1 MSYINYEVMTSKHL
15 SLYELGVL
23 QLIKQNRIE
32 DLSTEIEFS
41 VSDTEIIKKWSE
53 VGYIEVIKGK
63 KDQSLYQKLRTTKLG
78 NDILDDVGTPEVTE
92 GDLKMRD
99 YLITMYLD
107 HEDEERVI
115 GNKKLIG
122 IYISIMTKHLNLNL
136 HEFYYLCEL
145 FLEHHK
151 FTKKLEN
158 IFFDKNKNRYKE
170 FKNNIEES
178 PLFQFYDLRKNE
190 VEYYWKLKLK
200 E

>member
-1 MSYINYEVMTSKHL
+1 MSYINYEIMTSKL
-15 SLYELGVL
+15 LTLYELGVL

-32 DLSTEIEFS
+32 DLSNEISFS
-41 VSDTEIIKKWSE
+41 VQGTEVIEKFSNM
-53 VGYIEVIKGK
+53 GYIESIKGK
-63 KDQSLYQKLRTTKLG
+63 KGQSGFQLIRATKKGTEALE
-78 NDILDDVGTPEVTE
+78 DIGTPEVTE

-107 HEDEERVI
+107 HEDGERVI

-122 IYISIMTKHLNLNL
+122 VYISIMTKHLNLNL

-145 FLEHHK
+145 FLENHK

-170 FKNNIEES
+170 FKNNVEES
-178 PLFQFYDLRKNE
+178 PLFQFYDLRKDE
-190 VEYYWKLKLK
+190 VEYYWKIKLK